1 MITHM
6 LVFRFRDDLPPGAA
20 ESVLAEL
27 ETFPSQYP
35 AMRNW
40 RSGANVSTRDDTMSH
55 GFVVE
60 FPTEQDLLDYLHSDS
75 HERFVR
81 ERWRPVV
88 ERQAI
93 VSFPT
98 AGDHQHTE
106 RGSR

>member
-6 LVFRFRDDLPPGAA
+6 LAFKFRDDLPAGVA

-27 ETFPSQYP
+27 DTFPQKYP

-40 RSGANVSTRDDTMSH
+40 RSGVNVSTRDTTMTH

-60 FPTEQDLLDYLHSDS
+60 FATEQELLDYLHSES

-88 ERQAI
+88 ERQVI
-93 VSFPT
+93 VSLPT
-98 AGDHQHTE
+98 GDA
-106 RGSR
+106 

>member
-1 MITHM
+1 MITH
-6 LVFRFRDDLPPGAA
+6 LLAFKFRDDLPAGVA

-27 ETFPSQYP
+27 DTFPQKYP

-40 RSGANVSTRDDTMSH
+40 RSGVNVSTRDTTMTH

-60 FPTEQDLLDYLHSDS
+60 FATEQELLDYLHSES

-88 ERQAI
+88 ERQVI
-93 VSFPT
+93 VSLPT
-98 AGDHQHTE
+98 GDA
-106 RGSR
+106 

>member
-6 LVFRFRDDLPPGAA
+6 LAFKFRDDLPAGVA

-27 ETFPSQYP
+27 DTFPQKYP

-40 RSGANVSTRDDTMSH
+40 RSGVNVSTRDTTMTH

-60 FPTEQDLLDYLHSDS
+60 FATEQELLDYLHSES

-88 ERQAI
+88 ERQVI
-93 VSFPT
+93 VSLPT
-98 AGDHQHTE
+98 AGDA
-106 RGSR
+106 

>member
-1 MITHM
+1 MITHI
-6 LVFRFRDDLPPGAA
+6 LAFAFRDDLEPGVA

-27 ETFPSQYP
+27 DTFPQKYP

-40 RSGANVSTRDDTMSH
+40 RSGVNVSTRDTTMTH

-60 FPTEQDLLDYLHSDS
+60 FATEQDLLDYLHSES

-88 ERQAI
+88 QRQVI
-93 VSFPT
+93 VSLPT
-98 AGDHQHTE
+98 AGDA
-106 RGSR
+106 

>member
-1 MITHM
+1 M
-6 LVFRFRDDLPPGAA
+6 LAFKFRDDLPDGVA

-27 ETFPSQYP
+27 DTFPTKYP

-40 RSGANVSTRDDTMSH
+40 RSGVNVSTRDTTMTH

-60 FPTEQDLLDYLHSDS
+60 FATEQDLLDYLHSES

-88 ERQAI
+88 ERQVI
-93 VSFPT
+93 VSLPT
-98 AGDHQHTE
+98 AGDA
-106 RGSR
+106 

>member
-1 MITHM
+1 MITHI

-27 ETFPSQYP
+27 ETFPSRYP

-40 RSGANVSTRDDTMSH
+40 RSGVNVSTRDTSMTH

-81 ERWRPVV
+81 ERWRPVIA
-88 ERQAI
+88 RQAI
-93 VSFPT
+93 VSLPT
-98 AGDHQHTE
+98 AGDAQPIE
-106 RGSR
+106 RGHR

>member
-1 MITHM
+1 MITHL

-27 ETFPSQYP
+27 ETFPSRYP

-40 RSGANVSTRDDTMSH
+40 RSGVNVSTRDTSMTH

-81 ERWRPVV
+81 ERWRPVIA
-88 ERQAI
+88 RQAI
-93 VSFPT
+93 VSLPT
-98 AGDHQHTE
+98 AGDAQPIE
-106 RGSR
+106 RGHR